1 MALCH
6 APLAMTAHVLLPAFD
21 DERPASVSPV
31 IMGEVIRELIGLTGL
46 VMSDDIGMAA
56 LGGPFAS
63 RAAAVIDAGC
73 DVALHCSGEFD
84 EMREVVKGVPPL
96 DGESAERFV
105 SAIAELGE
113 PQRFDADQALVL
125 VTEAA
130 GGSGSVA

>member
-1 MALCH
+1 
-6 APLAMTAHVLLPAFD
+6 
-21 DERPASVSPV
+21 
-31 IMGEVIRELIGLTGL
+31 MGEVIRELIGLTGL

-84 EMREVVKGVPPL
+84 EMREVVKAIPPL

-125 VTEAA
+125 VAEAA
-130 GGSGSVA
+130 GGSRSVA